1 MTFLRSPL
9 FSLGI
14 RAVQLLFAFLIF
26 VLGAAVVAKGLWTD
40 LPALSIVSGIFSM
53 AYYVLTLLPF
63 TLAFLSP
70 AVVLGLEIWTSIWW
84 LIAFACAAADFGST
98 SCNFDTFFFPSKW
111 NTACQIGKALV
122 AFGVL
127 GWVLS
132 LVTVGLVGFYA
143 IHPIVSSTSTATPL
157 WYHRPHFLVGAIF
170 PKETA
175 APITDAEQGV
185 AVEDTDHEEKAVDEN
200 ATPETIPEPVTEPV
214 AEPATARTTEPIVAD
229 EHRL

>member
-1 MTFLRSPL
+1 MIFLRSPL

-26 VLGAAVVAKGLWTD
+26 VLGCAVVAKGIWKS

-70 AVVLGLEIWTSIWW
+70 AAVLGLEIWTSIWW
-84 LIAFACAAADFGST
+84 LIAFACAAQDFGAT
-98 SCNFDTFFFPSKW
+98 SCDFDSFFFSSKW
-111 NTACQIGKALV
+111 NTACEIGKALL

-143 IHPIVSSTSTATPL
+143 IHPIVSNTAPL
-157 WYHRPHFLVGAIF
+157 WYHRPHFLLGAIF
-170 PKETA
+170 PRETP
-175 APITDAEQGV
+175 APVTDAEQGV
-185 AVEDTDHEEKAVDEN
+185 VDTDHEEKAVDEN
-200 ATPETIPEPVTEPV
+200 ATPETIPEPVAEPV
-214 AEPATARTTEPIVAD
+214 AEPATARTTEPVVAD